1 MTAAIFREFWSY
13 ALADL
18 SQTGRAIMTDCPVIP
33 LEDAM
38 TEALEAQQLLAAFAF
53 LCPESF

>member
-1 MTAAIFREFWSY
+1 
-13 ALADL
+13 
-18 SQTGRAIMTDCPVIP
+18 MTDCPVIP